1 MAAYIIVLA
10 DVMDREQYAKYTQ
23 VTPAVIAQFGGRFIA
38 RAGRT
43 QTLEGPPEKRRVVL
57 IEFPS
62 FEQARAFYDSEEYAQ
77 ARALRA
83 GAAMASFIL
92 VDGVPT

>member
-10 DVMDREQYAKYTQ
+10 DVTDREQYAKYTQ
-23 VTPAVIAQFGGRFIA
+23 VTPAAIAKFGGRFVA

-43 QTLEGPPEKRRVVL
+43 ETLEGPPENRRVVL

-62 FEQARAFYDSEEYAQ
+62 FEQARAFYNSEEYGR

-83 GAAMASFIL
+83 GAATASFIL
-92 VDGVPT
+92 VDGVPA